1 MDKSVSSSSPLR
13 DDTSN
18 LDGPVEP
25 TTENAIDTIPSDT
38 TTEEIK
44 NPSAEDKG
52 PMVQFLPPNV
62 IEIPVTTTPVTP
74 TPVTPTP
81 VTPTPV
87 TPTPDIP
94 TPATTTPATT
104 LVIPTPATPT
114 PATPTPV
121 KKVPSTKTPVSH
133 TKQKIVKKTSLYSS
147 SSGKLG
153 TTPGSKTSPKIP
165 LTAAAK
171 KCFAMVSL

>member
-1 MDKSVSSSSPLR
+1 MDKSVPSSSPPR

-44 NPSAEDKG
+44 NPPVDEKG

-62 IEIPVTTTPVTP
+62 IPGTTTPVTP
-74 TPVTPTP
+74 TPVTLTP

-87 TPTPDIP
+87 IP
-94 TPATTTPATT
+94 TPATTTPVT
-104 LVIPTPATPT
+104 PTPAPPT

-147 SSGKLG
+147 SSGKFG

>member
-18 LDGPVEP
+18 LNGPVEP
-25 TTENAIDTIPSDT
+25 TTENAIETIPSDT

-44 NPSAEDKG
+44 NPPADEKG

-81 VTPTPV
+81 VTQ
-87 TPTPDIP
+87 
-94 TPATTTPATT
+94 
-104 LVIPTPATPT
+104 T

>member
-25 TTENAIDTIPSDT
+25 TAENAIDTIPSDT

-44 NPSAEDKG
+44 DPPADDIA
-52 PMVQFLPPNV
+52 PMVQFLPPNA
-62 IEIPVTTTPVTP
+62 IPVTTTPVTP

-87 TPTPDIP
+87 TPTPVIP
-94 TPATTTPATT
+94 TPATTT
-104 LVIPTPATPT
+104 LVTPT

>member
-44 NPSAEDKG
+44 NPSAENIS

-62 IEIPVTTTPVTP
+62 IEQPPGTTTPVTPAPVTP

-81 VTPTPV
+81 V
-87 TPTPDIP
+87 IP
-94 TPATTTPATT
+94 TPATTT
-104 LVIPTPATPT
+104 LVTPTPATPT

>member
-44 NPSAEDKG
+44 NPPVDEKG

-62 IEIPVTTTPVTP
+62 TEIPVTTTPVTP

-87 TPTPDIP
+87 IP
-94 TPATTTPATT
+94 TPATTTPVTQ
-104 LVIPTPATPT
+104 T

-133 TKQKIVKKTSLYSS
+133 TKQRIVKKTSLYSS

>member
-1 MDKSVSSSSPLR
+1 MDKSVSSSSPPR

-44 NPSAEDKG
+44 NPPVDEKG

-62 IEIPVTTTPVTP
+62 IPGTTTPVTP
-74 TPVTPTP
+74 TPVTLTP

-87 TPTPDIP
+87 IPTPVIP
-94 TPATTTPATT
+94 TPATTTPVT
-104 LVIPTPATPT
+104 PTPAPPT

-147 SSGKLG
+147 SSGKFG

>member
-38 TTEEIK
+38 ATEEIK
-44 NPSAEDKG
+44 NPPADEKG
-52 PMVQFLPPNV
+52 PMVQFLPPNA
-62 IEIPVTTTPVTP
+62 IEIPVTTTTVTP

-81 VTPTPV
+81 VSPTPV
-87 TPTPDIP
+87 TPTPVIP
-94 TPATTTPATT
+94 TPATTTPVTR
-104 LVIPTPATPT
+104 TPATPT

>member
-13 DDTSN
+13 DDTLN

-62 IEIPVTTTPVTP
+62 TEIPVTTTPVTP
-74 TPVTPTP
+74 TPVTPTL

-87 TPTPDIP
+87 IPTPVIP
-94 TPATTTPATT
+94 TPATTTLA
-104 LVIPTPATPT
+104 IPTSATPT

>member
-18 LDGPVEP
+18 LDAPVEP

-44 NPSAEDKG
+44 NPPADEKG
-52 PMVQFLPPNV
+52 PMVQFLPPNA
-62 IEIPVTTTPVTP
+62 IEIPVTTTPDTP

-87 TPTPDIP
+87 IPTPVIP
-94 TPATTTPATT
+94 TPATTTPVTQ
-104 LVIPTPATPT
+104 T

-153 TTPGSKTSPKIP
+153 ITPGSKTSPKIP

>member
-44 NPSAEDKG
+44 NPPADEKG

-62 IEIPVTTTPVTP
+62 TEIPVTTTDTP

-81 VTPTPV
+81 V
-87 TPTPDIP
+87 IP
-94 TPATTTPATT
+94 TPATTTPVTQ
-104 LVIPTPATPT
+104 T

-121 KKVPSTKTPVSH
+121 KKVPSIKTPVSH

-171 KCFAMVSL
+171 KCFALVSL

>member
-1 MDKSVSSSSPLR
+1 MDKSVSSSSPL

-25 TTENAIDTIPSDT
+25 TTENAIHTIPSDT

-44 NPSAEDKG
+44 NPPVDEKG

-62 IEIPVTTTPVTP
+62 TEIPVTTTPVTP

-81 VTPTPV
+81 VTPTP
-87 TPTPDIP
+87 
-94 TPATTTPATT
+94 ATTTPVTQ
-104 LVIPTPATPT
+104 TPATPT

-133 TKQKIVKKTSLYSS
+133 TKQRIVKKTSLYSS
-147 SSGKLG
+147 TSGKLG